1 MRLLRP
7 DLVEIN
13 CAVCRAYA
21 CESPG
26 VPVVRQGRTFPRKS
40 PPRCGHC
47 DKRLVTEFTPRNEE
61 IFRAY
66 ILATRCHL
74 PPAGELREEED
85 SFYALAMLEE
95 ELSELKRQNS
105 MNAIFGERHGN

>member
-7 DLVEIN
+7 DLVDVD
-13 CAVCRAYA
+13 CRVCRAYA

-26 VPVVRQGRTFPRKS
+26 VPVVRQGRTFPRRQ
-40 PPRCGHC
+40 PPRCERC
-47 DKRLVTEFTPRNEE
+47 EKSLVTDFTPRNEE

-74 PPAGELREEED
+74 PPDDELREEAD

-95 ELSELKRQNS
+95 EITDMKRRNS
-105 MNAIFGERHGN
+105 LGALFGEKHGD